1 MAQLV
6 VVALGGNSLIKDA
19 KHITVPD
26 QYAACVETC
35 RHLVGLLER
44 DYDLVITHGNGPQVG
59 FILRRSDLSQHELHP
74 VPLDSCVADTQGAI
88 GYNIQMALH
97 NELRRLGIKRTV
109 VSLVT
114 QTVVRADDPA
124 FQNPSKPIGSFMTA
138 AVALQRQRESGWQVM
153 EDAGR
158 GYRRVVPS
166 PEPYEIVELA
176 AIRCLLA
183 GRVITVAVGGGGI
196 PVIRDENGDLKGVE
210 AVIDKDLASS
220 LLARNLGADLF
231 IISTAVPKVCL
242 NYGKPNEIPLDRMT
256 VQAAEQ
262 YMVHGHFARGS
273 MLPKI
278 KACVEFVRATGN
290 RAIVTSPENIIAAL
304 EGKSGTTIA

>member
-1 MAQLV
+1 MPQLA
-6 VVALGGNSLIKDA
+6 VVALGGNSLIKDET
-19 KHITVPD
+19 HLTVPD

-35 RHLVGLLER
+35 RRIVGLLER

-97 NELRRLGIKRTV
+97 NELHRLGIERTV

-124 FQNPSKPIGSFMTA
+124 FQSPSKPIGAFMTR

-158 GYRRVVPS
+158 GYRRIVPS

-176 AIRCLLA
+176 AVKSLLA
-183 GRVITVAVGGGGI
+183 QRIIVVAVGGGGI
-196 PVIRDENGDLKGVE
+196 PVIRDANGDLEGVE

-220 LLARNLGADLF
+220 LLARNLNADLF

-242 NYGKPNEIPLDRMT
+242 NYNKPNEIALDRMT
-256 VQAAEQ
+256 VAAAEQ

-278 KACVEFVRATGN
+278 KACIDFVQATGS
-290 RAIVTSPENIIAAL
+290 RAIITNPENITLAL
-304 EGKSGTTIA
+304 EGKSGTTIC